1 MDEGSNFGDLSIE
14 NVLKWTEEARERE
27 KMEWSGV
34 RGRAKMA
41 REWSGA
47 ESVSRNGEFAHGVD
61 EA

>member
-14 NVLKWTEEARERE
+14 NVLKWTEEARERK

-41 REWSGA
+41 RGGSGA
-47 ESVSRNGEFAHGVD
+47 EFGSENGDFAHGVD
-61 EA
+61 EP